1 MSDMD
6 NTQSFPDGLVP
17 NNNGGNKNNKNNKN
31 NNNNRRRKKK
41 SSRGKVAGIVILI
54 VVLLL
59 IGVVG
64 GGYFYATHT
73 LNKLNRVQLNPSDLG
88 INSQVENELDKFKGI
103 TNVVVFGV
111 DEPTGTPGRS
121 DTIMI
126 ATIDTTN
133 DTLKLTSIMRDSYV
147 NIPGYGMNKIN
158 AAYAFGGPQLA
169 LKTLNE
175 NYGMNLKYYVTENFT
190 TLPELVNMVG
200 GITVNLSQAEI
211 KAMVPPQ
218 SQLNNILHTNAPYIT
233 TPGEHTLNGVQAM
246 AYCRIRHG
254 TGGDYAR
261 TYRQRAVMQ
270 QIFTKIKAMPVTQ
283 VPGLVEK
290 VLPTIQTNLTNSQ
303 IMNMGAE
310 MLKMGTGTIQQAR
323 LPLNQDSHGEMISGE
338 WYLVFNQQQTNQ
350 QLHDFIFE
358 NKPLPNQ
365 DLDT

>member
-17 NNNGGNKNNKNNKN
+17 NDDNGRNNK
-31 NNNNRRRKKK
+31 NNRRRKKK
-41 SSRGKVAGIVILI
+41 SSKGKIAGIVIAVI
-54 VVLLL
+54 VLLF
-59 IGVVG
+59 IGAIG
-64 GGYFYATHT
+64 GGYFYVTHS
-73 LNKLNRVQLNPSDLG
+73 LNKLNRVQLNPEDLG

-103 TNVVVFGV
+103 TNVVIFGV

-126 ATIDTTN
+126 ATIDTNN

-200 GITVNLSQAEI
+200 GITVNLSQAEVTAM
-211 KAMVPPQ
+211 KAPQ
-218 SQLNNILHTNAPYIT
+218 WQLNQIFKENVPYIT
-233 TPGEHTLNGVQAM
+233 TPGQHTLNGIQAM

-270 QIFTKIKAMPVTQ
+270 QIFTKIKALPITE
-283 VPGLVEK
+283 VPGLIDK
-290 VLPTIQTNLTNSQ
+290 LLPTVQTNLSNSQ
-303 IMNMGAE
+303 IMSMGSE
-310 MLKMGTGTIQQAR
+310 ILKMGTSTIQQAR

-358 NKPLPNQ
+358 NKPLPNE
-365 DLDT
+365 DLDN

>member
-6 NTQSFPDGLVP
+6 NTQAFPNGLVP
-17 NNNGGNKNNKNNKN
+17 DDNNGGNKNDRND
-31 NNNNRRRKKK
+31 RRRKKK
-41 SSRGKVAGIVILI
+41 SSKGKVAGIVIAI
-54 VVLLL
+54 IVLLF
-59 IGVVG
+59 IGAIG
-64 GGYFYATHT
+64 GGYFYVTHS
-73 LNKLNRVQLNPSDLG
+73 LNKLNRVQLNPEDLG

-103 TNVVVFGV
+103 TNVVIFGV

-126 ATIDTTN
+126 ATIDTNN

-169 LKTLNE
+169 LKTINE

-190 TLPELVNMVG
+190 TLPLLVNMLG

-211 KAMVPPQ
+211 HAMRPPQ
-218 SQLNNILHTNAPYIT
+218 AQLNRMFHEDVPYIT
-233 TPGEHTLNGVQAM
+233 TPGEHTLNGIQAM
-246 AYCRIRHG
+246 SYCRIRHG

-270 QIFTKIKAMPVTQ
+270 QLFTKIKAMPVTQ
-283 VPGLVEK
+283 VPGLVDK
-290 VLPTIQTNLTNSQ
+290 LLPTIQTNLTNSQ
-303 IMNMGAE
+303 IMNLGAE
-310 MLKMGTGTIQQAR
+310 ILKMGTGTIHQAR

-338 WYLVFNQQQTNQ
+338 WYLVFNQQKTNQ

-358 NKPLPNQ
+358 NKPLPNE
-365 DLDT
+365 DLDN